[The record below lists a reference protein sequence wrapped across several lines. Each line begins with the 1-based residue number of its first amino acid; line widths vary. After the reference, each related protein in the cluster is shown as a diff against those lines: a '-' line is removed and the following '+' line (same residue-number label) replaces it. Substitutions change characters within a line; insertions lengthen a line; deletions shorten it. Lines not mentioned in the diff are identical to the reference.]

1 MAKLPSLKRIV
12 VEDFPPDQQSLISRL
27 AFPINSFFEEVRAAL
42 NKSIDFNN
50 LAQDLITLSFS
61 TNENG
66 QPLSQLKFKT
76 SVARV
81 SGVIPISLKIQGNST
96 GIQITQAPFVTFTQ
110 DQSLITIS
118 YISGLTP
125 GLNYQINLLVI

>member
-1 MAKLPSLKRIV
+1 MSKIPSIKRIV

-27 AFPINSFFEEVRAAL
+27 AFPINSFFEEVRAAF

-50 LAQDLITLSFS
+50 LAQDLITLSFT

-81 SGVIPISLKIQGNST
+81 SGIIPISLKILDNST
-96 GIQITQAPFVTFTQ
+96 GLIVTQAPFVTFTQ
-110 DQSLITIS
+110 NENIITIN
-118 YISGLTP
+118 YISGLTA
-125 GLNYQINLLVI
+125 GLKYQINLLVI